1 MSDEIVIRC
10 CAPTLA
16 AIKTGSVFNW
26 PFDSRREMT
35 EGLRAMNRCLAPRGV
50 LAIPLRVR
58 EGRALVY
65 LYRPDMLRR
74 DLSDPVALEILR
86 ACGYP
91 EGNPARR
98 IAHLIRR
105 LGESGG
111 FPHEIG
117 LFLGYPA
124 VDVRGFMRNGDCKC
138 TGLWKVYES
147 DEAEARRMFARC
159 RNCTRAYLHRREE
172 GWSLSRLTI
181 RPAGRA
187 A

>member
-1 MSDEIVIRC
+1 MSEETLVRHC
-10 CAPTLA
+10 SPTLA
-16 AIKTGSVFNW
+16 GIKTGSLFGCCFSSREELVSELRRFNA
-26 PFDSRREMT
+26 MLCGK
-35 EGLRAMNRCLAPRGV
+35 GLRVVSLQYKN
-50 LAIPLRVR
+50 
-58 EGRALVY
+58 GRALIY
-65 LYRPDMLRR
+65 IYRPAQLSR
-74 DLSDPVALEILR
+74 DLGGELSCELLKSHGYSCGSCERCISELVTRLKNSDE
-86 ACGYP
+86 
-91 EGNPARR
+91 
-98 IAHLIRR
+98 
-105 LGESGG
+105 

-147 DEAEARRMFARC
+147 DEAEARRQFARC

-181 RPAGRA
+181 RPAVRA